1 LETQKALAAQQET
14 MRLRRMV
21 YHALTLASLSPG
33 TRSLG
38 FSVRDPEADAAEA
51 GADYKGRLRASP
63 VVIEVDASGPA
74 AAAGLRAGDEI
85 ISVDG
90 VDTTNMPALLLMQMC
105 LGEAASRSRM
115 SVRRIA
121 RGAGNDGTWTETVV
135 MERREGGELEQSWY
149 EKAREMRMSQ
159 DARKQLEDVRMEVAR
174 LAGRAAAGEQELFS
188 LGSAHSEVL
197 QKRLAWARRNL
208 MTQLS
213 IDRLRAIA
221 LADSGRG
228 LALVSPSVAVP
239 LSPPSTRT
247 LCAARA
253 ITPWEGEAGGGDGH
267 LQSDWLG
274 DVEAG
279 GGMRAA
285 VDEVTGRVRQ
295 LHPPPRTGGQSDRVE
310 AIRGDSNQDRG
321 ERQDGGGG
329 RGDYRTRRAQGMK
342 DDEYYN
348 ARVALHDAPPS
359 THKLQVGVQQQVKG
373 LWLADLNAAS
383 AYLLQS
389 IWSLDPLPLSSRRFV
404 RIVCGPSPLRA
415 IFSAS
420 TNMTLKCTFE
430 SNLSCSYLHSNT
442 QCVCW

>member
-1 LETQKALAAQQET
+1 MQLLRTRMHHTNTHTLKEAQNSNSNELEQEALDLETEKALSAQQET
-14 MRLRRMV
+14 MRLRRML

-105 LGEAASRSRM
+105 LGEAASRSRI

-135 MERREGGELEQSWY
+135 MERREGGELEKSWY
-149 EKAREMRMSQ
+149 EKAREMRLSQ
-159 DARKQLEDVRMEVAR
+159 DARKKLEDVRMEVAR

-188 LGSAHSEVL
+188 LGRAHSEVL

-221 LADSGRG
+221 LADSGR
-228 LALVSPSVAVP
+228 
-239 LSPPSTRT
+239 
-247 LCAARA
+247 
-253 ITPWEGEAGGGDGH
+253 WEREAGGGDGH
-267 LQSDWLG
+267 LQSDWLE
-274 DVEAG
+274 DVEMG
-279 GGMRAA
+279 GGMLAI
-285 VDEVTGRVRQ
+285 TGRVRQ
-295 LHPPPRTGGQSDRVE
+295 LHPPPRTGSKADRME
-310 AIRGDSNQDRG
+310 ARASRGDFDQDRG
-321 ERQDGGGG
+321 EGEDGAGGQ
-329 RGDYRTRRAQGMK
+329 GDYRTRRAG
-342 DDEYYN
+342 EYHN
-348 ARVALHDAPPS
+348 ARVSLHDAPPS
-359 THKLQVGVQQQVKG
+359 IHKLQVGLQQQVKICG
-373 LWLADLNAAS
+373 LPIEKLRLLA
-383 AYLLQS
+383 S
-389 IWSLDPLPLSSRRFV
+389 IHLDPLPLSSRRFV
-404 RIVCGPSPLRA
+404 GIVCGPSPLRA
-415 IFSAS
+415 ISSAS
-420 TNMTLKCTFE
+420 TRP
-430 SNLSCSYLHSNT
+430 
-442 QCVCW
+442 

>member
-1 LETQKALAAQQET
+1 METEKVLAAQQET

-51 GADYKGRLRASP
+51 GADYKGRLRESP
-63 VVIEVDASGPA
+63 VVIDVDASGPA

-121 RGAGNDGTWTETVV
+121 RGTAGNDGTSTETVV
-135 MERREGGELEQSWY
+135 MERREGRELEQSWY

-188 LGSAHSEVL
+188 LGSAQSEVL
-197 QKRLAWARRNL
+197 QKRLAWARKNL

-213 IDRLRAIA
+213 IDRLRAIS

-228 LALVSPSVAVP
+228 LALVSPDSVALP
-239 LSPPSTRT
+239 LSPPLTRT
-247 LCAARA
+247 VCAARA
-253 ITPWEGEAGGGDGH
+253 ITPFFDITPWERQAGGGDGH
-267 LQSDWLG
+267 LLSDWLG
-274 DVEAG
+274 DVEVG

-285 VDEVTGRVRQ
+285 LDEVTGRVRQ
-295 LHPPPRTGGQSDRVE
+295 LHPPPRTGGQTDRMQ
-310 AIRGDSNQDRG
+310 ASRGDSDQDRCERQDRG
-321 ERQDGGGG
+321 GG
-329 RGDYRTRRAQGMK
+329 RDDYRTRRAHGMQ
-342 DDEYYN
+342 DDEYHQS
-348 ARVALHDAPPS
+348 RVALHAAPPS
-359 THKLQVGVQQQVKG
+359 IHKMQVGIQQQVKD
-373 LWLADLNAAS
+373 LWLADFKLR
-383 AYLLQS
+383 LLAP
-389 IWSLDPLPLSSRRFV
+389 IHLDPLPLSSRRFV
-404 RIVCGPSPLRA
+404 GIVCGPSPLRA
-415 IFSAS
+415 NSSAS
-420 TNMTLKCTFE
+420 TRP
-430 SNLSCSYLHSNT
+430 
-442 QCVCW
+442 